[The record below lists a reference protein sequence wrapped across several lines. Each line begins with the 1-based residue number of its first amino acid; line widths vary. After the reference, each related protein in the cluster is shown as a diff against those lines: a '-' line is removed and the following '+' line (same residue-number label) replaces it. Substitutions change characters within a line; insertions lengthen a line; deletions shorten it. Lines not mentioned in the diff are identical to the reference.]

1 MKIEITHDRMIRL
14 VGNLIKEVYP
24 NFNKENALHMT
35 WSDGDES
42 YEEYYDPEIKG
53 NKGVFARYWIW
64 KEELRLNHEL
74 FETLESYLGEDMTFV
89 IDWFNKEFDKNAES
103 VSY

>member
-14 VGNLIKEVYP
+14 VENLIKEVYP

-53 NKGVFARYWIW
+53 GKGIFARYWIW
-64 KEELRLNHEL
+64 KEELRLNHKL

>member
-42 YEEYYDPEIKG
+42 YEEYYDPKLKVIRE
-53 NKGVFARYWIW
+53 
-64 KEELRLNHEL
+64 
-74 FETLESYLGEDMTFV
+74 YLPDIGFG
-89 IDWFNKEFDKNAES
+89 KKN
-103 VSY
+103 